1 MVRYVTSHIKCNAEL
16 GTPVPIKSTA
26 FSGQEASSHVLPRLQ
41 LDQLHSAQLFISTD
55 SNI

>member
-1 MVRYVTSHIKCNAEL
+1 MVRYVTSYIKCNTEL
-16 GTPVPIKSTA
+16 GTPVPIKSTV